1 MTFEEYQRQAES
13 FKTPSS
19 NNLEYLTL
27 GLVGELGEAAGKLAK
42 KIRDDKFDKE
52 AFAQELG
59 DILWFLANLTQ
70 RGSGITW
77 KSIMSVGGTRED
89 DYVDKKMPEIFMTF
103 AQKITN
109 IASLAKYLYWF
120 NYQNALYGLAR
131 VAAEYGYTLEQLA
144 ELNIAKLSSRKARGV
159 IKGNGDER

>member
-1 MTFEEYQRQAES
+1 MTFEEYQTKAES
-13 FKTPSS
+13 FKTPSA

-59 DILWFLANLTQ
+59 DILWFLANLTPHYK
-70 RGSGITW
+70 GLTW
-77 KSIMSVGGTRED
+77 ESVEKIAGTAED
-89 DYVDKKMPEIFMTF
+89 NYAGKKPVEIFLLFSERVAATAYFSKFLKWHNF
-103 AQKITN
+103 AIT
-109 IASLAKYLYWF
+109 
-120 NYQNALYGLAR
+120 LYGLSC
-131 VAAEYGYTLEQLA
+131 VAAKYGYTLEQLA

-159 IKGNGDER
+159 IQGNGDER